1 MKTPFGRVGGKR
13 FLSKYIISLFPDSY
27 STYVEPFFG
36 AGSVFF
42 KIKDYHNH
50 KEVINDLDPKITTI
64 LKMLKSNSE
73 YVDKHIHRIPAT
85 QKYFDKIKNKT
96 DGLSLLET
104 IRFSYGS
111 KGENLADSN
120 RTIKTNFI
128 PYKERLKNVTIKNES
143 FEKVVKEYDD
153 PTTLF
158 YLDPPYEITLE
169 NMGKKYYEKSGI
181 TPEEVYNVCKNIKGK
196 FILSYNYSPHI
207 IKIFREFDIKIVKV
221 LYSMNV
227 KKQYRMEVIIKNY

>member
-1 MKTPFGRVGGKR
+1 MKTPYGRVGGKL

-27 STYVEPFFG
+27 STYVEPFLG

-111 KGENLADSN
+111 NGKDFNLCN

-158 YLDPPYEITLE
+158 YLDPPYEMTLE
-169 NMGKKYYEKSGI
+169 SKHYYEKSGI

-207 IKIFREFDIKIVKV
+207 IKIFKDFDIKIVKV
-221 LYSMNV
+221 LYRIS
-227 KKQYRMEVIIKNY
+227 KQYKREVIIKNF

>member
-158 YLDPPYEITLE
+158 YLDPPYEMTLE
-169 NMGKKYYEKSGI
+169 SKHYYEKSGI

-207 IKIFREFDIKIVKV
+207 IKIFKDFDIKIVKV
-221 LYSMNV
+221 LYRIS
-227 KKQYRMEVIIKNY
+227 KQYKREVIIKNF